1 MYTGILEEDEVM
13 MPPAVEFA
21 VMALCADYPRRAEVI
36 ESRNATYP
44 ILMEYRFL
52 NYRMLGAAVEIAGT
66 RDALLFIKEIGSGV
80 GYAASEL
87 WSLSEAI
94 YKDRK
99 REVKRNIARR
109 LRLYE

>member
-1 MYTGILEEDEVM
+1 MYAGILDEGESM
-13 MPPAVEFA
+13 MPPAIEF
-21 VMALCADYPRRAEVI
+21 VIMALCADYSRRAEVI
-36 ESRNATYP
+36 ESKNATYR

-52 NYRMLGAAVEIAGT
+52 NYRMLGAAIEIAGT
-66 RDALLFIKEIGSGV
+66 RDALLFIKDIGSGV

-87 WSLSEAI
+87 WSLSETV

-109 LRLYE
+109 LCLYE

>member
-1 MYTGILEEDEVM
+1 MHAGLLDEGEAM
-13 MPPAVEFA
+13 MPIAIEFA
-21 VMALCADYPRRAEVI
+21 IMALCADYPRRAEVI
-36 ESRNATYP
+36 ESKNATYR
-44 ILMEYRFL
+44 IIMEYRFL

-87 WSLSEAI
+87 WSLSESI

-109 LRLYE
+109 LCLYE